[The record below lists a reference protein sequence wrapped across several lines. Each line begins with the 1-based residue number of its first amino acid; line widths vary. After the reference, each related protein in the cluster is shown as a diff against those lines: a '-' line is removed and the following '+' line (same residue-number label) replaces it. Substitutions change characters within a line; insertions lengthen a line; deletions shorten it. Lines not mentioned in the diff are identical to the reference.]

1 MQGRDDLD
9 RPRVR
14 ATLDRDVRTPE
25 NKRTFVR
32 VTLAQQDGLW
42 RATPSGG
49 QGSHV
54 LSALAAADG
63 LAVVDAGT
71 GTARAGQPVVVLLLV
86 DA

>member
-1 MQGRDDLD
+1 M
-9 RPRVR
+9 
-14 ATLDRDVRTPE
+14 RTPE
-25 NKRTFVR
+25 NTRTFVR
-32 VTLAQQDGLW
+32 VTLGQQDGGW

-63 LAVVDAGT
+63 LAVVDVGT
-71 GTARAGQPVVVLLLV
+71 GTAPAGQEVVVLLLV